1 MDSHTLKILN
11 NAVGTLLML
20 LEENCEVIEK
30 ENDEI
35 SNTLENLIDTLYEFE
50 STLAV

>member
-11 NAVGTLLML
+11 NAVATLLML

-35 SNTLENLIDTLYEFE
+35 SNTLGNLVDILYEFE